1 MASKPRVALL
11 AIDQGT
17 TSTRAILFSD
27 KGELLSVRQKELTL
41 LYPKKGWVEQN
52 PEAIWNDTLVVSREV
67 IRDAQ
72 HDDLTIAAMGIANQ
86 RETTLIW
93 DRKTGQP
100 VYNAI
105 VWQDRRTADYCEKL
119 EKAGHEQSIIDK
131 TGLLIDPYFSATKIA
146 WILDHVP
153 GVRLRAENGDLAFGT
168 IDTFLLWRLTGGKVH
183 VTDITNASRTMLYD
197 IVRQRW
203 DDDLIKL
210 FNIPAAVLP
219 DVKAN
224 VADFGQTLPD
234 LLGASYVV
242 GGMAGDQHA
251 ALIGQACFE
260 PGMIKATYGTGC
272 FALMNIGTD
281 FATSKN
287 RLITTVGYRIGS
299 DTYFA
304 VEGSIFNA
312 GTAIQWLRDNL
323 GLLVD
328 AQHSETVALSVPDS
342 NEVYFVPAFTGLGT
356 PYWQPQARAAIIG
369 LSRESHSAHI
379 IRAALEAQAY
389 QSRDLMEAMAADCA
403 GCGNE
408 SWSSK
413 NVLRIDGGMAGNAFM
428 CQFLADMVNRI
439 VEIPAVQEST
449 AWGAAALAGLQSNVF
464 TDLTDI
470 SSNWSCMR
478 RYRPAM
484 DSSDRHALY
493 AGWKNAVKSVLR

>member
-1 MASKPRVALL
+1 MASKSRFALL

-27 KGELLSVRQKELTL
+27 RGELLSVRQKELAL
-41 LYPKKGWVEQN
+41 LCPRKGWVEQN
-52 PEAIWNDTLVVSREV
+52 PEVIWNDTLQLCREV
-67 IRDAQ
+67 IRDVHA
-72 HDDLTIAAMGIANQ
+72 DLTVAAIGIANQ

-93 DRKTGQP
+93 DRKTGRP

-105 VWQDRRTADYCEKL
+105 VWQDRRTADDCEKL
-119 EKAGHEQSIIDK
+119 KSAGYEQSIIDK

-153 GVRLRAENGDLAFGT
+153 GVRLRAEKGDLVFGT
-168 IDTFLLWRLTGGKVH
+168 IDTFLLWRLTGGKAH
-183 VTDITNASRTMLYD
+183 ATDATNASRTMLYD
-197 IVRQRW
+197 IVRQQW
-203 DDDLIKL
+203 DDDLIRL

-224 VADFGQTLPD
+224 AADFGQTVPD
-234 LLGASYVV
+234 LLGASYAV

-260 PGMIKATYGTGC
+260 SGMIKATYGTGC

-281 FATSKN
+281 FTTSNNK
-287 RLITTVGYRIGS
+287 LITTIGYRING
-299 DTYFA
+299 DTHYA

-312 GTAIQWLRDNL
+312 GTAIQWLRDNF

-328 AQHSETVALSVPDS
+328 AQQSEAVALSVPDS

-356 PYWQPQARAAIIG
+356 PYWQPQARAAIVG

-389 QSRDLMEAMAADCA
+389 QSRDLMEAMTVDCDSE
-403 GCGNE
+403 E
-408 SWSSK
+408 SRPSK
-413 NVLRIDGGMAGNAFM
+413 YSVLRIDGGMAENTFM
-428 CQFLADMVNRI
+428 CQFLADMINRV
-439 VEIPAVQEST
+439 VEVPVVQEST

-464 TDLTDI
+464 MDLTDI
-470 SSNWSCMR
+470 SSNWSCRR
-478 RYRPAM
+478 RYQPAM
-484 DSSDRHALY
+484 DASKRHTLY
-493 AGWKNAVKSVLR
+493 AGWKDAVNRVLK

>member
-1 MASKPRVALL
+1 
-11 AIDQGT
+11 
-17 TSTRAILFSD
+17 
-27 KGELLSVRQKELTL
+27 
-41 LYPKKGWVEQN
+41 
-52 PEAIWNDTLVVSREV
+52 
-67 IRDAQ
+67 
-72 HDDLTIAAMGIANQ
+72 
-86 RETTLIW
+86 
-93 DRKTGQP
+93 
-100 VYNAI
+100 
-105 VWQDRRTADYCEKL
+105 
-119 EKAGHEQSIIDK
+119 
-131 TGLLIDPYFSATKIA
+131 
-146 WILDHVP
+146 
-153 GVRLRAENGDLAFGT
+153 
-168 IDTFLLWRLTGGKVH
+168 
-183 VTDITNASRTMLYD
+183 
-197 IVRQRW
+197 
-203 DDDLIKL
+203 
-210 FNIPAAVLP
+210 
-219 DVKAN
+219 
-224 VADFGQTLPD
+224 
-234 LLGASYVV
+234 
-242 GGMAGDQHA
+242 
-251 ALIGQACFE
+251 
-260 PGMIKATYGTGC
+260 MIKATYGTGC